1 MALFPEA
8 ESLEGS
14 LDGARSESWE
24 QLLAVREEVLKALE
38 QSRTAKEIS
47 AALEARVTL
56 GANGDLGNLLQK
68 YGAMLPA
75 LFIVSQ
81 VQWAPRIDDG
91 LDAPGIAGL
100 KIRVEKAAGQ
110 KCPRCWNYSTH
121 IGESA
126 AYPTVCERCA
136 AALGEMGWV
145 NGPETVKV

>member
-1 MALFPEA
+1 
-8 ESLEGS
+8 
-14 LDGARSESWE
+14 
-24 QLLAVREEVLKALE
+24 
-38 QSRTAKEIS
+38 
-47 AALEARVTL
+47 
-56 GANGDLGNLLQK
+56 
-68 YGAMLPA
+68 
-75 LFIVSQ
+75 
-81 VQWAPRIDDG
+81 
-91 LDAPGIAGL
+91 L